1 MTITGLCEMGTRY
14 HTPCLTGL
22 LGFPVRH
29 SISPAIHN
37 AAFRARGMDWIYLAF
52 AVPPVKL
59 RAALLGCRA
68 LGFRGL
74 NLTIPHKM
82 AAIPFL
88 SGLSREARL
97 IGAVNT
103 VVFRSGRLVGHNTD
117 GRGFIRALQEEK
129 GLSLKERTV
138 FLAGAGGAGRAV
150 AMQAALEGASGIVI
164 ADPIR
169 TRASLLVAQI
179 NRNVRRTYSVS
190 VGRVPP
196 RGGLL
201 PRKTGTTPQSPRMI
215 AWAVE
220 AGSAAWETALA
231 EADVAVNATPLGM
244 KTGDPL
250 PFPPG
255 LLPRSCLVVDLVYNP
270 PETKLLKAARKLTC
284 DGMNGRGMLVHQAAL
299 SWELWTGE
307 EAPLE
312 VMKKAAQEAMKR

>member
-1 MTITGLCEMGTRY
+1 MRTFADRTPSLSGLFGY
-14 HTPCLTGL
+14 
-22 LGFPVRH
+22 PVRH
-29 SISPAIHN
+29 SISPAIHH

-52 AVPPVKL
+52 AVPPVQL

-74 NLTIPHKM
+74 NLTIPHKV

-103 VVFRSGRLVGHNTD
+103 VVFSGGRLVGHNTD
-117 GRGFIRALQEEK
+117 GRGFVRALQEEK
-129 GLSLKERTV
+129 GLSLKGRTV

-150 AMQAALEGASGIVI
+150 AMQAALEGASAIAI

-169 TRASLLVAQI
+169 SRASLLAAQI
-179 NRNVRRTYSVS
+179 NRNVRRPSSVS

-201 PRKTGTTPQSPRMI
+201 PRKTGTTPQSPRML
-215 AWAVE
+215 AWAIKD
-220 AGSAAWETALA
+220 GSSEWETALA

-250 PFPPG
+250 PFPPD
-255 LLPRSCLVVDLVYNP
+255 LLPRSSLVVDLVYNP
-270 PETKLLKAARKLTC
+270 PETNLLTAARKLTR

-307 EAPLE
+307 KAPLE
-312 VMKKAAQEAMKR
+312 VMKKAAQHALAGREKGV